1 MIIDVV
7 MLILFNRRVF
17 SPSGSDHF
25 NIHKIKYQFFSTLFV
40 SSISKLP
47 LFFPPS
53 LPLFFS
59 KDPDSYS
66 SIHFIGGNLSILFPS
81 IFLSGDSHVY
91 SNGASSSSLF
101 TRFLLRWFKFK
112 RYWSYLSPRFKYI
125 LIPVHLIIIHFPLFN
140 CSGVLKIS
148 RRFVFPLYFRS
159 SSFEDVPSFKP
170 FNSTG
175 AASLLNRS
183 TVFSFEWALTH
194 RSFSRILPDSS
205 NFPGAI
211 PKFISKFDVRMN
223 FHQSYSFSKIAFKIF
238 SSLVHHFYSSLF
250 RSASTILVVLVIIL
264 NMWRP
269 KKCFL

>member
-1 MIIDVV
+1 MFVPAYSASQPFVFVLSCGIRVASVSSVDSIPFLNGVLILRCKYQSFMIIDVV

-112 RYWSYLSPRFKYI
+112 RY
-125 LIPVHLIIIHFPLFN
+125 
-140 CSGVLKIS
+140 
-148 RRFVFPLYFRS
+148 
-159 SSFEDVPSFKP
+159 
-170 FNSTG
+170 
-175 AASLLNRS
+175 
-183 TVFSFEWALTH
+183 
-194 RSFSRILPDSS
+194 
-205 NFPGAI
+205 
-211 PKFISKFDVRMN
+211 
-223 FHQSYSFSKIAFKIF
+223 
-238 SSLVHHFYSSLF
+238 
-250 RSASTILVVLVIIL
+250 
-264 NMWRP
+264 
-269 KKCFL
+269 